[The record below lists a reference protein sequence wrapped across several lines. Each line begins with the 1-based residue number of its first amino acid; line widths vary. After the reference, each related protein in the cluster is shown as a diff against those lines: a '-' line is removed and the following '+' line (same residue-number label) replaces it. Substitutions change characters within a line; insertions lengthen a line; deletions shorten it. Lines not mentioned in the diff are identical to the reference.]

1 MVVITYCV
9 EYAQSQKSVC
19 QKCNKVIPNKSLRFG
34 RMERQSE
41 KEKKKFAKHT
51 WYHFRCFEVPEVL
64 TKIPIHLIRGQ
75 VDLLDKDKLRLER
88 VLKLGVGGSW
98 SQIVEQHQ
106 KKTKGAGGEEEE
118 FDEEGNPISTDNAM
132 DVEKD
137 ADEEDDDDG
146 TGSKAKDFTAQLT
159 GQADRNRKQ
168 KHNNNNNKKQNPLKP
183 NTKGAKVDKTSKQG
197 HGKPGAGA
205 GAAGKGH
212 PSKDA
217 KGTSKGNKDAAS
229 KPMSAV
235 EKAIAQSRAQSKK
248 KLEQIQS
255 KFGKK

>member
-41 KEKKKFAKHT
+41 KEKKKFAKYT

-106 KKTKGAGGEEEE
+106 KKTKSAGGEEEL
-118 FDEEGNPISTDNAM
+118 DEEGNPISTDIAM

-137 ADEEDDDDG
+137 DDEDEDDG

-159 GQADRNRKQ
+159 GQADRHRKQ
-168 KHNNNNNKKQNPLKP
+168 KHNNNKKQNPLKP
-183 NTKGAKVDKTSKQG
+183 NTKGAKVDKTSKQ
-197 HGKPGAGA
+197 KPGA

-217 KGTSKGNKDAAS
+217 KGPSKGKDAG